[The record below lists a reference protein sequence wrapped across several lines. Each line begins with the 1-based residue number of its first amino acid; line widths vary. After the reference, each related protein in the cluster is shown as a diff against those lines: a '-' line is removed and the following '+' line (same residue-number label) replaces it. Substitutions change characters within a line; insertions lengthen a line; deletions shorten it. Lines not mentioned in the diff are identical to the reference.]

1 MLEKILSIRAAILHA
16 ADKLDKLYV
25 KTVNPEVYAGPL
37 SCLEYLIFELTA
49 DLGNDFLDA
58 CRMNAAVS
66 HQLMQGQTG
75 NLTAYRLKCIH
86 TLTSWV

>member
-49 DLGNDFLDA
+49 DLGNDFLDS
-58 CRMNAAVS
+58 CRMDAAINHKLV
-66 HQLMQGQTG
+66 Q
-75 NLTAYRLKCIH
+75 R
-86 TLTSWV
+86 